1 MAQKSLTELMD
12 ERLAAIEGVVESL
25 SDKGEESDLN
35 DLRVLLLEVVGF
47 LGRDP
52 GVEICADDLYGAGAA
67 LVRERLLGTF
77 PLSRQLRLLRDAR
90 RRFHER
96 LLAAAA
102 RVGPDEYRE
111 LERAAAA
118 YAARRASAPLVDLS
132 WYRRLSA

>member
-12 ERLAAIEGVVESL
+12 ERLAAIEGVVEAL
-25 SDKGEESDLN
+25 SEKGGESELN
-35 DLRVLLLEVVGF
+35 DLRVLLLEIVGF

-52 GVEICADDLYGAGAA
+52 GVEICVDDLYGAGVA
-67 LVRERLLGTF
+67 LVRERLAGTS

-90 RRFHER
+90 RRFHDR

-111 LERAAAA
+111 LERAASA
-118 YAARRASAPLVDLS
+118 YAARRANVPMVDLS
-132 WYRRLSA
+132 WYRRMSA